1 MLGFG
6 TIGQGI
12 LPLLRAHIEMPWENF
27 SILAADGNGKDYAE
41 SEGLA
46 FEVLALDPENCR
58 EELAKR
64 LGRGDAL
71 LNLSVDVSSAHLV
84 EICHELGVTYV
95 DTSNEPWLSEFVA
108 EGASSSERSNYA
120 FRARTLSLRE
130 RVPPGGPTAVI
141 NHGANPGLV
150 NLFVKQALL
159 NIARDM
165 GEEQEPPQDR
175 AGWATLARD
184 LGIKTIHISERDC
197 QVSEIPREPGV
208 FANTWSIEGFIS
220 ESLQPAEL
228 GWGTHEKTFPEDG
241 GRHDF
246 GSGCAIYL
254 ERPGALTLVRSWAP
268 NEGPFHGFLIT
279 HDESVS
285 LAEYLTLE
293 EGGEAVYRPTVHFAY
308 HPSDDAKLS
317 IMEAAGRNW
326 APPEETRMMMEDIV
340 GGMDEL
346 GVLLMGAAP
355 GAYWYGSQLSI
366 EDTRR
371 RVPHNN
377 ATSLQ
382 VAAGALGALV
392 WALEN
397 PNRGLLEPEEL
408 DHARVLEVAEPYL
421 QPMVG
426 AYTDWT
432 PLQDRGT
439 LFDEDI
445 DEADPWQF
453 KNFRVG

>member
-1 MLGFG
+1 MC
-6 TIGQGI
+6 I
-12 LPLLRAHIEMPWENF
+12 
-27 SILAADGNGKDYAE
+27 
-41 SEGLA
+41 
-46 FEVLALDPENCR
+46 
-58 EELAKR
+58 
-64 LGRGDAL
+64 
-71 LNLSVDVSSAHLV
+71 
-84 EICHELGVTYV
+84 
-95 DTSNEPWLSEFVA
+95 
-108 EGASSSERSNYA
+108 
-120 FRARTLSLRE
+120 
-130 RVPPGGPTAVI
+130 
-141 NHGANPGLV
+141 
-150 NLFVKQALL
+150 
-159 NIARDM
+159 RDS
-165 GEEQEPPQDR
+165 
-175 AGWATLARD
+175 ARD
-184 LGIKTIHISERDC
+184 LGIKAIHISERDC
-197 QVSEIPREPGV
+197 QVSEVPREPGI

-228 GWGTHEKTFPEDG
+228 GWGTHEKHFPEDG
-241 GRHDF
+241 GRHGF
-246 GSGCAIYL
+246 GSDCAIYL

-293 EGGEAVYRPTVHFAY
+293 EGGEVVYRPTVHFAY
-308 HPSDDAKLS
+308 HPADDAKLS
-317 IMEAAGRNW
+317 IMESAGRNW
-326 APPEETRMMMEDIV
+326 APPDEARMMMEDIV

-371 RVPHNN
+371 LVPHNN

-397 PNRGLLEPEEL
+397 PGRGLLEPEDL

-432 PLQDRGT
+432 PLQDRGG
-439 LFDEDI
+439 LFDCLLYTSPSPRDQRG
-445 DEADPWQF
+445 ARMPSCA
-453 KNFRVG
+453 